1 MRSVYSGERMFICFR
16 ARDNVKKI
24 TKLFDDVSEE
34 KQTASIRVWFKG
46 IEEMTHPH
54 FLMLYMKHISQGG
67 TNT

>member
-1 MRSVYSGERMFICFR
+1 MFICFT

-24 TKLFDDVSEE
+24 TITVWCYKSEE
-34 KQTASIRVWFKG
+34 MRLYDFALNKG
-46 IEEMTHPH
+46 IEEMKHPH